1 MNFLFNVRI
10 FIRLIFGFTLILLL
24 LAGITVFG
32 ITQVENIERGL
43 STINDVNSVKQRY
56 AINFRGSVHD
66 RAIAL
71 RDVVLV
77 DSDSELN
84 SAISEIDKLYDFYQ
98 TSAVSMDD
106 IFNNGEKNDPQ
117 EVEIL
122 NRIKNIEKKTEP
134 IIAQTIEY
142 ATTGDSTN
150 AYQLLMGEARPL
162 FTDWLAVINEFI
174 DLQEAKNNAE
184 TQITTSIASGFSSL
198 SYNVLFGSF
207 LVTGL
212 IILWVVPTFLKFNQ
226 LTKVMDQVSKGNLDI
241 EPINS
246 KTTCEIGNLSN
257 AADAMIER
265 LKTIIVGIQSESRQI
280 SQISTQLESTSTQ
293 MARGSSE
300 QAAFVEEI
308 SSTMEEVSTNIN
320 QNAESARQTNDI
332 SVSTNA
338 KLKNVD
344 EKSRE
349 VIQANETINKRIN
362 IISDIAF
369 QTNVLALNAAIEAAR
384 AGDAGKGFS
393 VVASEVQILAEKS
406 KSVSDEIISLT
417 NRAYEI
423 SEQTGKVML
432 EAIPQMEQTSSL
444 VQNITIST
452 EEQNKGAQQ
461 VSQSIQQLNTISQQ
475 SAASSEKLAKSA
487 EQLAGK
493 AALLNEYIAFYKVRS
508 NTQEAQPLHDSI
520 VRNTLNQPVHT
531 IADQA
536 MDEDEYALH
545 F

>member
-84 SAISEIDKLYDFYQ
+84 SAISEIDDLYDFYQ
-98 TSAVSMDD
+98 KSAVSMDD

-417 NRAYEI
+417 NKAYEI

-508 NTQEAQPLHDSI
+508 NTQEAQPLHDTI
-520 VRNTLNQPVHT
+520 VRSSLNQPVHT

-536 MDEDEYALH
+536 MDEDEYAHH